1 VRTIARENPSAGMG
15 TVNYIPETLDICA
28 GLNKV
33 RKQSFIDCSGLHA
46 EGHHTGQHAAVTA

>member
-1 VRTIARENPSAGMG
+1 VSTIARENPSAGMR
-15 TVNYIPETLDICA
+15 TVNSIRETLDICA

-33 RKQSFIDCSGLHA
+33 RKQSFIDYSGQHA